1 MACFA
6 AETFGPVIAITAVSG
21 DEEAIA
27 LANDSEYG
35 LNASVL
41 SRDTR
46 EAARIGARLRAGTVN
61 INEGFAASWGSTR
74 APMGGM
80 GASGIGRRHGDEGL
94 LKYTESQ
101 TIATARLIGSGAPF
115 GLSDEQWGETV
126 VTAIG
131 VMKKLGLK

>member
-1 MACFA
+1 
-6 AETFGPVIAITAVSG
+6 VSS

-27 LANDSEYG
+27 LANSSEYG

-46 EAARIGARLRAGTVN
+46 EAARIAARLRAGTVN
-61 INEGFAASWGSTR
+61 INEGFAAAWGSTR
-74 APMGGM
+74 TPMGGM
-80 GASGIGRRHGDEGL
+80 GASGSGRRHGDEGL

-101 TIATARLIGSGAPF
+101 SIATARLIGFGAPF
-115 GLSDEQWGETV
+115 GLNDEHWGETMI
-126 VTAIG
+126 TAMG